1 MNFSHRSYSHLTSG
15 FMRVSGGAYRGV
27 QFDTS
32 SGMFKLVIVMRSTLN
47 ILLSPSLRQSISRRV
62 KSGRYQS
69 ASEVVREALHLLD
82 QRDKSRNSGLA
93 KLRADIAV
101 GLTQAS
107 SGKLLDGKD
116 VLRRLLKKTKAGPRN
131 KK

>member
-1 MNFSHRSYSHLTSG
+1 
-15 FMRVSGGAYRGV
+15 
-27 QFDTS
+27 
-32 SGMFKLVIVMRSTLN
+32 MFKLVIVMRSTLN
-47 ILLSPSLRQSISRRV
+47 ISLSPSLRQSISRRV

-69 ASEVVREALHLLD
+69 AGEVVREALHLLD

-101 GLTQAS
+101 GLAQAS